1 MSKTNKLAVEQTR
14 QGELSPTETAIYE
27 AASLFIQTEKD
38 IVQVGFFTP
47 TRKGLKETREK
58 VVRLMSPGST
68 GQAVERSIKI
78 VTGGNYGLP
87 GTGDLDKWLA
97 FQKLVTDIK
106 RERGFVSNPISFTTA
121 ELLILLGVHKDS
133 GKNYKMVEEW
143 LDRMC
148 ATSIESEGSGIF
160 SGKRKFAK
168 QRGLRVFDRAVSVGR
183 ELDGGEIA
191 AKNFVW
197 LSPWQLENIN
207 NNVVIPVDFALYL
220 SLENP
225 IAKTLLPLLQIW
237 FYATRDARVFEKR
250 YEDLCQLLGTRQ
262 YPRKGLIEQTLGP
275 SLDEL
280 RGRGLI
286 GAWSVERAASRGG
299 FKILLRH
306 GTKFIE
312 RRGPRALLS
321 GGINEDW
328 LAELTSRGV
337 EETVARDLLREITDN
352 RPLLDQL
359 DYIDSLIRRA
369 RGRITNPP
377 GFIVSRVRKNIP
389 IPADFGTRAEREAA
403 ERERQEEE
411 ERTTRA
417 IVEQSRA
424 WDEEAERKK
433 EERARQ
439 ARHERLR
446 RDYESYRRGE
456 IEKHVESLGGDEY
469 KRLWETAREKV
480 LEEQPELKVLKD
492 HILESFIVEK
502 IIELAMPQVA
512 LLSFEEFSGG
522 QE

>member
-237 FYATRDARVFEKR
+237 FYATRDARVFE
-250 YEDLCQLLGTRQ
+250 
-262 YPRKGLIEQTLGP
+262 
-275 SLDEL
+275 
-280 RGRGLI
+280 
-286 GAWSVERAASRGG
+286 
-299 FKILLRH
+299 
-306 GTKFIE
+306 
-312 RRGPRALLS
+312 
-321 GGINEDW
+321 
-328 LAELTSRGV
+328 
-337 EETVARDLLREITDN
+337 
-352 RPLLDQL
+352 
-359 DYIDSLIRRA
+359 
-369 RGRITNPP
+369 
-377 GFIVSRVRKNIP
+377 
-389 IPADFGTRAEREAA
+389 
-403 ERERQEEE
+403 
-411 ERTTRA
+411 
-417 IVEQSRA
+417 
-424 WDEEAERKK
+424 
-433 EERARQ
+433 
-439 ARHERLR
+439 
-446 RDYESYRRGE
+446 
-456 IEKHVESLGGDEY
+456 
-469 KRLWETAREKV
+469 
-480 LEEQPELKVLKD
+480 
-492 HILESFIVEK
+492 
-502 IIELAMPQVA
+502 
-512 LLSFEEFSGG
+512 
-522 QE
+522 